1 VTNSRDRVEYSIQ
14 EVAEKLGVPVQK
26 LRRWDAQ
33 GVLVARRTDGGHRRY
48 AKEIVDGL
56 AASTL
61 GSTMDKYND
70 ELEHARK
77 TLQEK
82 RRIIQLLLESESRYR
97 DLVETSHDL
106 IWTTDSQ
113 GRFTYLN
120 GACQEIF
127 GVKPQDLIGR
137 CFFDYEMRPS
147 HVSNRRFLSQ
157 LRKHGEVKN
166 YMTRLAGADGQER
179 WVGINARVAY
189 DENGGMM
196 GIRGTARDITEQQ
209 RAALQI
215 EYLATHDALTG
226 LPNRVSLQKAVE
238 KALENGE
245 KGAVAFI
252 DLDHFKYVNDN
263 VGHRQG
269 DQLILAV
276 GGMLR
281 EAGEKLGGEV
291 YRLGGDEFAV
301 HLRNA
306 LRPQATQAA
315 EALLSQLRVQP
326 MQVSSDAR
334 VLKLTASSGVALYP
348 FHANEAAAL
357 LAAADIA
364 LYQAKDSG
372 RNRVVT
378 YGQDGGEALKTT
390 TKRVLWAKQLR
401 EVLDE
406 DRLMLYTQPV
416 VRLEDQA
423 VMHQEVLVRI
433 EGEDGRIVAP
443 GQFIEAAESLGMVQ
457 EIDLRVTAKLIDH
470 LKAEIQR
477 GAPRIRHF
485 VNLSRVSI
493 TDPHWTKKFYAAL
506 HLAAPE
512 VRNLLVF
519 EVTESA
525 AMAEVSV
532 TKGFIKEL
540 KQLGCRIGLDDFG
553 SGFSSFYY
561 LRQFDV
567 DYLKIDGNFVRDLT
581 RDEGNRIFVKALC
594 DVGSGLSKQVVAKW
608 VETPEAIV
616 LLRDMGVKFGQGYLF
631 QHPKP
636 LVEPAR
642 EAAPTRIKRASEA
655 GS

>member
-1 VTNSRDRVEYSIQ
+1 MTNSRDRVEYSIQ

-127 GVKPQDLIGR
+127 GVKPQDLIGH

-306 LRPQATQAA
+306 LRPQATQVA
-315 EALLSQLRVQP
+315 ETLLSQLRVQP

-406 DRLMLYTQPV
+406 DRLMLYSQPV

-433 EGEDGRIVAP
+433 EGDDGRIVAP

-457 EIDLRVTAKLIDH
+457 EIDLRVTAKLIEH

-493 TDPHWTKKFYAAL
+493 TDPHWTKKFYAL
-506 HLAAPE
+506 LQGAPE

-631 QHPKP
+631 QHPKS
-636 LVEPAR
+636 LIEPAR
-642 EAAPTRIKRASEA
+642 EAAPARIRRASEA